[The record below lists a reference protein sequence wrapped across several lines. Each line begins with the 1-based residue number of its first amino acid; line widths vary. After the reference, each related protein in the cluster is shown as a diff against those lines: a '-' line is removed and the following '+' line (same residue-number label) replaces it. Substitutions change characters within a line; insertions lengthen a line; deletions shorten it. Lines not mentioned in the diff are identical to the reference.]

1 MYERARPG
9 AGGSASSRELAQTVE
24 QEEEKPL
31 LLDLHR
37 ALYFSSMGLAA
48 LFKLVK
54 LAKERQR
61 PVRFCNMDPYVRVLA
76 EKVGLNLVVAIHD
89 CEKSAIEAFAQA

>member
-1 MYERARPG
+1 M
-9 AGGSASSRELAQTVE
+9 
-24 QEEEKPL
+24 
-31 LLDLHR
+31 
-37 ALYFSSMGLAA
+37 
-48 LFKLVK
+48 K

-61 PVRFCNMDPYVRVLA
+61 RVRFCNMDPYVPALLA